1 MKKITLLL
9 AMAIIATACKAKAIN
24 TWNAYSAYSDITEI
38 EPAGNLVYVLASED
52 LYSYNKN
59 DNSLQT

>member
-24 TWNAYSAYSDITEI
+24 TWNAYPAYSDITEI
-38 EPAGNLVYVLASED
+38 EPAGNLVYVLAS
-52 LYSYNKN
+52 
-59 DNSLQT
+59 